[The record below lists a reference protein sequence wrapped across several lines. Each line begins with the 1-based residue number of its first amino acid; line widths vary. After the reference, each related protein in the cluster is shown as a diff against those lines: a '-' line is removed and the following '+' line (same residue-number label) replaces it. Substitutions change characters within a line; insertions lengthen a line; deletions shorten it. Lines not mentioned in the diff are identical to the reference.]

1 MLILMGTRITQTF
14 SKNRR
19 FKDFD
24 CINLEGQ
31 DGTHLG
37 WAQRCTFKYSCNCG
51 ICLAQLYIYNVDV
64 SV

>member
-1 MLILMGTRITQTF
+1 MGTRSTQDLL
-14 SKNRR
+14 KNRLL
-19 FKDFD
+19 KDFD

-37 WAQRCTFKYSCNCG
+37 CAECHILKYSCNCG
-51 ICLAQLYIYNVDV
+51 IHLAQLQIYNVDV